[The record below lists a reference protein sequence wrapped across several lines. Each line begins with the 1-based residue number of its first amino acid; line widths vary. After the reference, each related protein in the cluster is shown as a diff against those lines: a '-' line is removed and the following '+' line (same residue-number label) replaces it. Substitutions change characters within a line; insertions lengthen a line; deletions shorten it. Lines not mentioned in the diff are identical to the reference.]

1 MLPLRNSLL
10 VLSSLLLLSNCAP
23 TPKTISVP
31 VVVQTKVEIKPRP
44 RPLNLTE
51 PTFHVVTKDNL
62 DIFLKGM
69 YTNGEYVFVAMSV
82 PDYEKLSLSVSDIER
97 YLKQQ
102 EALITYY
109 EHANN

>member
-1 MLPLRNSLL
+1 MQPLKLSLL

-23 TPKTISVP
+23 TPEMITVP
-31 VVVQTKVEIKPRP
+31 VVVQNKVEIKPRP
-44 RPLNLTE
+44 RPLNLNE

-62 DIFLKGM
+62 DIFLEEV
-69 YTNGEYVFVAMSV
+69 YSNGEYVFVAMTI
-82 PDYEKLSLSVSDIER
+82 PDYEKLSLSVADIER

-109 EHANN
+109 EHAN